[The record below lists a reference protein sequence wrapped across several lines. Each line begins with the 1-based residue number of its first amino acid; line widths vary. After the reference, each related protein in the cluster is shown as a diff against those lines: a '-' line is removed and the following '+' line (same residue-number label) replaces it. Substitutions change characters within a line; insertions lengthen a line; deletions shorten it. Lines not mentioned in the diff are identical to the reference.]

1 MPFLGL
7 KLCDSSV
14 ENILLYIATNAV
26 QKFREGRLQTNLHLQ
41 KQVPVF
47 SLIFT
52 SHSYIPDKLVL
63 DSFF

>member
-47 SLIFT
+47 FPNFYLT
-52 SHSYIPDKLVL
+52 
-63 DSFF
+63 